1 MKLKY
6 YLRGIGTGMIVT
18 TLLLA
23 FSFSHREAEISDEEV
38 MERAAA
44 LGMVMAETEET
55 ETKEPGSEEPGTE
68 LPPETEEPET
78 EEPGTELPADDV
90 GEPAMESYQL
100 VIEEGDVCETVCD
113 KLEEDGVIGDAWE
126 LQVYMDEAGYAKNI
140 QIGSYEIPYG
150 LTVEE
155 VGEMIASGPTR

>member
-6 YLRGIGTGMIVT
+6 YLRGIGIGMIVT

-23 FSFSHREAEISDEEV
+23 FSFSNREAEISDEEV

-55 ETKEPGSEEPGTE
+55 EKKEPESEEPGTE
-68 LPPETEEPET
+68 LPPEM
-78 EEPGTELPADDV
+78 EEPGTELPADVV
-90 GEPAMESYQL
+90 GEPSAERYRL

-113 KLEEDGVIGDAWE
+113 KLEEDGVIEDAWE
-126 LQVYMDEAGYAKNI
+126 LQNYMDEAGYAKSI

-150 LTVEE
+150 LTVEA

>member
-55 ETKEPGSEEPGTE
+55 ETKEPGAEEPGTE
-68 LPPETEEPET
+68 LPE
-78 EEPGTELPADDV
+78 DDV
-90 GEPAMESYQL
+90 GEPAVESYQL

-140 QIGSYEIPYG
+140 QIGAYEIPYG

>member
-23 FSFSHREAEISDEEV
+23 FGFSQREAAISDEEV

-44 LGMVMAETEET
+44 LGMIMAETEET
-55 ETKEPGSEEPGTE
+55 GTE
-68 LPPETEEPET
+68 ETEMEET
-78 EEPGTELPADDV
+78 ETQEEGTGLPEDAV
-90 GEPAMESYQL
+90 GEPAAETESYRI

-113 KLEEDGVIGDAWE
+113 KLEEDGVIDDAWE
-126 LQVYMDEAGYAKNI
+126 LQVYMEEAGYAKKI
-140 QIGSYEIPYG
+140 QIGAYEIPYG

>member
-1 MKLKY
+1 
-6 YLRGIGTGMIVT
+6 MIVT

-55 ETKEPGSEEPGTE
+55 ETKELGSEEPGTE
-68 LPPETEEPET
+68 LP
-78 EEPGTELPADDV
+78 ADAV
-90 GEPAMESYQL
+90 GEPATESYQL
-100 VIEEGDVCETVCD
+100 VIEEGDVCQTVCD